1 MHSLSSTKVEHLR
14 SVLRGQLRRRS
25 ICMIVE
31 GTYFSSMIS
40 SKLPTL
46 IGDPRSSSTCMSD
59 LSTLLL
65 AAACMQSLP
74 LRRLCTACLPLVAS

>member
-14 SVLRGQLRRRS
+14 SVLRGQHRHRS
-25 ICMIVE
+25 ICMILK

-46 IGDPRSSSTCMSD
+46 IGEPRSSSTCASD
-59 LSTLLL
+59 LSKSLG
-65 AAACMQSLP
+65 AAARMQF
-74 LRRLCTACLPLVAS
+74 LR